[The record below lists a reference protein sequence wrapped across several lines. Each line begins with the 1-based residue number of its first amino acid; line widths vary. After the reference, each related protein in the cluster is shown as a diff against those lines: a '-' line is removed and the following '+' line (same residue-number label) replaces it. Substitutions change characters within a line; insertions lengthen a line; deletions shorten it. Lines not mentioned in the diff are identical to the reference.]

1 MLLDIK
7 NILFLNESNMKSAF
21 RHVLWVSISNRL
33 FQILRVFYQ
42 FTTIDVHVFGLYQV
56 RVLTIVLDAQTKQK
70 HKTMKLV
77 HFVEQ
82 GMHDAANGFKKQ
94 AVKK

>member
-1 MLLDIK
+1 MLLDVK

-21 RHVLWVSISNRL
+21 RQVLWVSISNRL
-33 FQILRVFYQ
+33 FQILHVFYQ
-42 FTTIDVHVFGLYQV
+42 FTTIDVHVFGLNQG
-56 RVLTIVLDAQTKQK
+56 RVLTLVLDAQTKQK
-70 HKTMKLV
+70 HKIMKLV

>member
-1 MLLDIK
+1 
-7 NILFLNESNMKSAF
+7 MKSAF
-21 RHVLWVSISNRL
+21 RQVLWVSISNRL
-33 FQILRVFYQ
+33 FQILHVFYQ
-42 FTTIDVHVFGLYQV
+42 FTTIDVHVFRLNQV
-56 RVLTIVLDAQTKQK
+56 RVLTIVLDAQT
-70 HKTMKLV
+70 KTMKLV